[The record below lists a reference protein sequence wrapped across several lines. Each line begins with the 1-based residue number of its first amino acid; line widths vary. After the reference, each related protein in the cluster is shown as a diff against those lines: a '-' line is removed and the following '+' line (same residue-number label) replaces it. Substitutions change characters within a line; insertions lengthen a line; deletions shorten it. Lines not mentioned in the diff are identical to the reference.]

1 MTNYVERVIRKL
13 AKRYGLPVSGW
24 MGEKRLP
31 GIYTTPIEE
40 KKIRALK
47 ILEELKPG
55 LWLWVFHPGIDSPE
69 QNALVH
75 TRMEDFPSAGGVG
88 SHRAEETSVLTSPE
102 VKDAILKRKIKLS
115 NYMDLR

>member
-1 MTNYVERVIRKL
+1 
-13 AKRYGLPVSGW
+13 

-31 GIYTTPIEE
+31 GIYTTPVEE
-40 KKIRALK
+40 KKITALK

-75 TRMEDFPSAGGVG
+75 TKPEDVFTGGGVG
-88 SHRAEETSVLTSPE
+88 KHRAEETNVLTSPE
-102 VKDAILKRKIKLS
+102 IKSVIRKKNIQLIHYGSRS
-115 NYMDLR
+115 NAK